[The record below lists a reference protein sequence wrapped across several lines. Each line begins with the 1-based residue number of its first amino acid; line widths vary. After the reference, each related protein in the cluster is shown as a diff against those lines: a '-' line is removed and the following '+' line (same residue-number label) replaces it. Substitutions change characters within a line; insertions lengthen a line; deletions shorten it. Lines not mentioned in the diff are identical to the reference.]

1 MEKAFSTSILKW
13 YGKNRRPLPWREHPT
28 PYHVLVSEIMLQ
40 QTQVARVMEKFPKF
54 LQQFPTL
61 EKLARASPAKV
72 IKAWS
77 GMGYNRR
84 ALLLQR
90 LAQEVMEKH
99 RGKIPEQPATLQA
112 LPGIGPYTAGALAAF
127 AFNKPE
133 PAVDVNVRRIYS
145 RYFNGKDQG
154 LPMGRREEEKLRSVV
169 LKTIPPEKSRDF
181 HNALMD
187 FGSLVCTREAPN
199 CVQCPLQ
206 ANCKFYPLYQK
217 RGKQALFK
225 PEKRREPGVYEQ
237 GKFIPN
243 RIFRGRIVEW
253 VRRNERKE
261 TSIRELGK
269 VIKKDYVDYD
279 LKWLLSLCQRLE
291 KEELIAVAARGKK
304 IILCLPTP

>member
-1 MEKAFSTSILKW
+1 MKNFTKSLLTW
-13 YGKNRRPLPWREHPT
+13 YSVHQRPLPWREHPT

-40 QTQVARVMEKFPKF
+40 QTPVARVMEKFFPF

-61 EKLARASPAKV
+61 KVLANAPQAKV

-99 RGKIPEQPATLQA
+99 QGKIPEQPAILQT

-154 LPMGRREEEKLRSVV
+154 RPMGRREEEKLRSVV
-169 LKTIPPEKSRDF
+169 LKIIPPEKSRDF

-199 CVQCPLQ
+199 CVQCPFQ

-217 RGKQALFK
+217 RGKKALFH
-225 PEKRREPGVYEQ
+225 PERRQEPGIYEH
-237 GKFIPN
+237 GKCIPN

-253 VRRNERKE
+253 VRKNEKKDV
-261 TSIRELGK
+261 SLLKLGK
-269 VIKKDYVDYD
+269 AIKEDFIVSEK
-279 LKWLLSLCQRLE
+279 KWLSMLCARLK
-291 KEELIAVAARGKK
+291 KEGLIQYSYNQNKFHFT
-304 IILCLPTP
+304 LE